1 MESDVAI
8 ATPTPAEELRTQ
20 GTNIYVSGPGR
31 GIIFRSPDGRTYKML
46 SIDNNGNPV
55 WTTVTSP

>member
-8 ATPTPAEELRTQ
+8 ATPTPAEELRMQ

-31 GIIFRSPDGRTYKML
+31 GIIFQSPDGRAYKML

>member
-1 MESDVAI
+1 MESNGSVATMFP
-8 ATPTPAEELRTQ
+8 ATELRME
-20 GTNIYVSGPGR
+20 GTNIYVSGPGC

-55 WTTVTSP
+55 WTAVPSP